1 MHISNLCK
9 RCDPRLEPV
18 NANKHPKTIKNYK
31 PTVYKNTFPQA
42 ILRDYV
48 ASLAVTEFF
57 LAFGCLFGVCK
68 ESYGDAESR
77 AGITGRGDD
86 TDEDEEEGGA
96 GGDDEEAR

>member
-1 MHISNLCK
+1 M
-9 RCDPRLEPV
+9 
-18 NANKHPKTIKNYK
+18 
-31 PTVYKNTFPQA
+31 
-42 ILRDYV
+42 
-48 ASLAVTEFF
+48 TEFF

-86 TDEDEEEGGA
+86 TDEDEEEGGGA

>member
-1 MHISNLCK
+1 M
-9 RCDPRLEPV
+9 
-18 NANKHPKTIKNYK
+18 
-31 PTVYKNTFPQA
+31 QA

-86 TDEDEEEGGA
+86 TDEDEEGGGEGG
-96 GGDDEEAR
+96 DEEEAR